1 MKTATAYKG
10 DLYGVTINLA
20 RPATI
25 SCYIHQAELVEL
37 RETADPES
45 TGDVYVRLPHG
56 SLIKRTP
63 EWRSTREDAAADI
76 ARSLRQ
82 LIEQINEKILELTLE
97 EVGV

>member
-1 MKTATAYKG
+1 MKTAKAYKG
-10 DLYGVTINLA
+10 DLYGVTVNLA

-25 SCYIHQAELVEL
+25 SCYIHAAELVEL
-37 RETADPES
+37 RETADPDS

-63 EWRSTREDAAADI
+63 EWRSTREEAAADI
-76 ARSLRQ
+76 AASLRK
-82 LIEQINEKILELTLE
+82 LVGDINDKILELTLE